1 MSVMKPQ
8 GIGTP
13 APAAASKSLRHFGD
27 GIAALVGRDGDL
39 KRICEFLG
47 SPDGGR
53 ALLLSGDPGVGK
65 TVLLQAAAADLA
77 AGGARVLHAAGVE
90 FEADVSYSGLNQILF
105 PLRED
110 FDELDFAHRDALR
123 VALGFGTGS
132 PPDRLI
138 ISNATMVLLQ
148 KVAADSPLLL
158 VIDDLPW
165 IDRASAAVLG
175 FIARRLSGSRVS
187 FLGGARLGTG
197 RPAEFW
203 GLPEFELLPLDE
215 DSAATLVNS
224 RFPGLAGGV
233 RRRLLA
239 AAQGNPLALLELPA
253 ALKGAQRSALED
265 LPSVWPLS
273 QRLQTL
279 FVSRVAG
286 LPPSTQRLLLL
297 ATLEASGQLGVLQKA
312 AREMG
317 EEADLDDLSP
327 AERDQLVEVDA
338 GTRRLTFRHPLIR
351 SAVVQLSTASERLF
365 AHRVLALVLADDP
378 ERRAWHL
385 GEACLEPDEQVA
397 GLLVKAAH
405 HRVRRGD
412 AVGAAAALTRAADLS
427 PHRADRGRRLA
438 EAAYIG
444 ADAAG
449 ALRSASELLEGARR
463 ADPDLSDS
471 LHCAAAAVHLI
482 LNDNG
487 DIDTAHRLLVEAIER
502 GVHGYD
508 ANDKA
513 LVDTL
518 HLLLLI
524 SFFGGR
530 KELWDPFYA
539 ALARMR
545 PRVPALLAVTG
556 KTFSDPARM
565 GTAVL
570 EQLETV
576 LNEERG
582 ATDPVRLVRLGTAS
596 LYADR
601 LSDVRE
607 ASWRVVRMGRDGGPA
622 RQHIGGLMHLCL
634 DGYLTGMWDEVVE
647 LADEG
652 LQVCRDF
659 GYKFFTWYF
668 LYSQAIIAAARGDAA
683 ASSALAEQITRWAV
697 SRGVGVAAHYAG
709 HCRVLTCLGS
719 GDFEGAYRHA
729 SAISPAGTLGSHV
742 PHALWVTMDMVEAAV
757 HTNRPAEAA
766 AHVQAMREAGIAA
779 LSPRLAQ
786 LAGGSAAL
794 CAVSDDEAVRLF
806 EETLS
811 LPLAGHWPFDLAR
824 VQLAYGERLRRAR
837 ATAQSRGPLGSALS
851 TFERLGA
858 RMWAERASK
867 ELRAAGGTGT
877 DGGGK
882 DRQVLTPQEMEIA
895 LLAGSGLTN
904 KQIGERLFL
913 SHRTVGAHL
922 YQIFPK
928 LGVTS
933 RAALGSALAY
943 LGQGTH
949 SSSPDAGESLGPRYR

>member
-1 MSVMKPQ
+1 VSFS
-8 GIGTP
+8 
-13 APAAASKSLRHFGD
+13 APLGHNRVNS
-27 GIAALVGRDGDL
+27 LVGRDGDL
-39 KRICEFLG
+39 RRICEFLG

-65 TVLLQAAAADLA
+65 TVLLQAVA
-77 AGGARVLHAAGVE
+77 AGVAATGTRVLHAAGVE

-105 PLRED
+105 PLRES
-110 FDELDFAHRDALR
+110 FDELDVTHRDALR
-123 VALGFGTGS
+123 VALGFGPGS

-148 KVAADSPLLL
+148 KAAADCPLLL

-165 IDRASAAVLG
+165 VDRASAVVLG
-175 FIARRLSGSRVS
+175 FIARRLAGSRVS
-187 FLGGARLGTG
+187 LLGGARSGTG
-197 RPAEFW
+197 RSAEFG
-203 GLPEFELLPLDE
+203 GLPEFEVPPLDE
-215 DSAATLVNS
+215 DSAASLVNS

-253 ALKGAQRSALED
+253 VLKGAQRSALED
-265 LPSVWPLS
+265 LPSFLPLS

-286 LPPSTQRLLLL
+286 LPPPTQRLLLL

-312 AREMG
+312 AREMSEQAG
-317 EEADLDDLSP
+317 LDDLSP
-327 AERDQLVEVDA
+327 AERDQLIQVDA

-351 SAVVQLSTASERLF
+351 SAVVQLSTASERLA

-397 GLLVKAAH
+397 GLLEEAAH
-405 HRVRRGD
+405 HRQRRGD
-412 AVGAAAALTRAADLS
+412 AAGAAVALTRAADLS
-427 PHRADRGRRLA
+427 PHGTDRGRRLA

-449 ALRSASELLEGARR
+449 ALRSASELLEDARR

-482 LNDNG
+482 LNDTG
-487 DIDTAHRLLVEAIER
+487 DIDTAHRLLVEAVES
-502 GVHGYD
+502 GAHGYD

-524 SFFGGR
+524 CFFGGR

-539 ALARMR
+539 ALARMG
-545 PRVPALLAVTG
+545 PDVPALLAVAG

-565 GTAVL
+565 DTATL
-570 EQLETV
+570 EQLERV
-576 LNEERG
+576 LGEERG
-582 ATDPVRLVRLGTAS
+582 GTDPARLVRLGTAS

-607 ASWRVVRMGRDGGPA
+607 CSWRVVRMGRDGGPA

-634 DGYLTGMWDEVVE
+634 DGYLTGMWDEVAE

-659 GYKFFTWYF
+659 GYTFFTWYF
-668 LYSQAIIAAARGDAA
+668 LYNQAVLAAARGDAA
-683 ASSALAEQITRWAV
+683 ASIAIADEIACWAE
-697 SRGVGVAAHYAG
+697 SRGVGVAVHYAS
-709 HCRVLTCLGS
+709 HCRVLTCLGG
-719 GDFEGAYRHA
+719 GDFEGAYQHA
-729 SAISPAGTLGSHV
+729 SGISPAGILGSHV
-742 PHALWVTMDMVEAAV
+742 PHALWVAMDLVEAAV
-757 HTNRPAEAA
+757 RTNRPDEAA
-766 AHVQAMREAGIAA
+766 AHVRAMREAGIAA
-779 LSPRLAQ
+779 LSPRLAV

-794 CAVSDDEAVRLF
+794 CETSDDEAVRLF

-811 LPLAGHWPFDLAR
+811 LPVAGHWPFDLAR

-837 ATAQSRGPLGSALS
+837 VTTQSRAPLGSALS
-851 TFERLGA
+851 TFQRLGA
-858 RMWAERASK
+858 RTWAERASK
-867 ELRAAGGTGT
+867 ELRAAGGSGT
-877 DGGGK
+877 DCDGK
-882 DRQVLTPQEMEIA
+882 DSHVLTPQEMEIA
-895 LLAGSGLTN
+895 MLAASGLTN

-928 LGVTS
+928 LGITS
-933 RAALGSALAY
+933 RSALGSALAS
-943 LGQGTH
+943 LGQETH
-949 SSSPDAGESLGPRYR
+949 SSSPGDSGSSNPRYR

>member
-1 MSVMKPQ
+1 MS
-8 GIGTP
+8 
-13 APAAASKSLRHFGD
+13 FGAHLGHERVD
-27 GIAALVGRDGDL
+27 PLVGRDGDL
-39 KRICEFLG
+39 MRIREFLE
-47 SPDGGR
+47 SPDRGG

-65 TVLLQAAAADLA
+65 TVLLQAVAADAAA
-77 AGGARVLHAAGVE
+77 AGTRVLRAAGVE
-90 FEADVSYSGLNQILF
+90 FEADVSYSGLNQILY
-105 PLRED
+105 PLRET
-110 FDELDFAHRDALR
+110 FDELDVTHRDALR

-138 ISNATMVLLQ
+138 ISNATMVLLE
-148 KVAADSPLLL
+148 KVTADGPLLL

-165 IDRASAAVLG
+165 VDPASAAVLG

-187 FLGGARLGTG
+187 LLAASRSGTG
-197 RPAEFW
+197 RFFEFG
-203 GLPEFELLPLDE
+203 GLPEFEVPPLDE
-215 DSAATLVNS
+215 DSATSLVNS

-239 AAQGNPLALLELPA
+239 AAQGHPLALLELPT

-265 LPSVWPLS
+265 LPSVLPLS

-286 LPPSTQRLLLL
+286 RLPSSTQRLLLL
-297 ATLEASGQLGVLQKA
+297 AALEASGRLGTLQKA
-312 AREMG
+312 AREMSDQI
-317 EEADLDDLSP
+317 DLDDLAP
-327 AERDQLVEVDA
+327 AERDRLIQIDA

-351 SAVVQLSTASERLF
+351 SAVVQLSTTSERIM
-365 AHRVLALVLADDP
+365 AHRVLAQVLVDQP

-385 GEACLEPDEQVA
+385 GEASLEPDEQVA
-397 GLLVKAAH
+397 GLLEEAAH
-405 HRVRRGD
+405 HRLRRGD
-412 AVGAAAALTRAADLS
+412 AIGAVAALIRAADLS
-427 PHRADRGRRLA
+427 PHGTDRGRRLA

-444 ADAAG
+444 ADATG

-482 LNDNG
+482 LNDEG
-487 DIDTAHRLLVEAIER
+487 DIDTAHRLLVGAIEN
-502 GVHGYD
+502 GTHGYD

-513 LVDTL
+513 LVDAL

-524 SFFGGR
+524 CFFGGR
-530 KELWDPFYA
+530 KELWDPFYS
-539 ALARMR
+539 ALARLR
-545 PRVPALLAVTG
+545 PDVPALLSVTG

-565 GTAVL
+565 GTAPL
-570 EQLETV
+570 EQLETIFS
-576 LNEERG
+576 EERG
-582 ATDPVRLVRLGTAS
+582 GTDPARIVRLGTAS

-607 ASWRVVRMGRDGGPA
+607 PSWRVVRMGREGGPV
-622 RQHIGGLMHLCL
+622 RQHLGGLMHLCL
-634 DGYLTGMWDEVVE
+634 DDYLTGLWDELAE

-652 LQVCRDF
+652 LQLCEDF

-668 LYSQAIIAAARGDAA
+668 LYNQAMVAAARGDAA
-683 ASSALAEQITRWAV
+683 TSTALADRITHWAV
-697 SRGVGVAAHYAG
+697 SRGVRVAMHYAD

-729 SAISPAGTLGSHV
+729 SAISPAGILGSHV
-742 PHALWVTMDMVEAAV
+742 PHALWVTMDLVEAAV
-757 HTNRPAEAA
+757 RTNRPAEAA
-766 AHVQAMREAGIAA
+766 AHVRAMREACIAA
-779 LSPRLAQ
+779 LSPRLAL

-794 CAVSDDEAVRLF
+794 CATSDDEAVRLF
-806 EETLS
+806 DKTLS
-811 LPLAGHWPFDLAR
+811 LPGVGHWPFDLAR

-837 ATAQSRGPLGSALS
+837 VTTQSRGQLGSALS
-851 TFERLGA
+851 TFEGLGA
-858 RMWAERASK
+858 RMWADRASK
-867 ELRAAGGTGT
+867 ELRAAGGSGPHS
-877 DGGGK
+877 DGK

-895 LLAGSGLTN
+895 MLAASGLTN

-928 LGVTS
+928 LGITS
-933 RAALGSALAY
+933 RAALGPALA
-943 LGQGTH
+943 
-949 SSSPDAGESLGPRYR
+949 SLE